1 MINMLDIRDFINKRI
16 LATIALYPFETV
28 KEYKVLEV
36 SPSGDW
42 VKLMI
47 DGKRFW
53 NKRQL
58 ITLVE
63 ILSDRIDKREKPPED

>member
-1 MINMLDIRDFINKRI
+1 MMLDVRDFIGKRI
-16 LATIALYPFETV
+16 LATRFNNPFEDV
-28 KEYKVLEV
+28 REYKVLEV

-42 VKLMI
+42 VKLMV

-63 ILSDRIDKREKPPED
+63 VLPDKIDKREKPPED